1 MFNSDNQCSFD
12 IIILYHHYENK
23 DGHKSALQNDEQLGM
38 RSRDPIILK
47 EVKKS
52 VLESLLIFAFLLC
65 IAKINI
71 GAYSE
76 FAKETYRFI
85 DIETK
90 WRLHC
95 VDADPKDWGQY
106 CHRLKSRIKPY
117 PVLFLVE
124 SVVAVLITA
133 TLLSFVCAELVLEIQ
148 ARSLQFQE
156 WYWDDY
162 NFQWSRVMS
171 HGG

>member
-1 MFNSDNQCSFD
+1 M
-12 IIILYHHYENK
+12 ET
-23 DGHKSALQNDEQLGM
+23 
-38 RSRDPIILK
+38 
-47 EVKKS
+47 
-52 VLESLLIFAFLLC
+52 LLIFAFLLC

-76 FAKETYRFI
+76 FAKITYRFI
-85 DIETK
+85 EIETE

-95 VDADPKDWGQY
+95 VDADPKDWGPY
-106 CHRLKSRIKPY
+106 CHRLKLRIKPY

-124 SVVAVLITA
+124 SIVAVLVTA
-133 TLLSFVCAELVLEIQ
+133 TLLSCVCAELILEIQ
-148 ARSLQFQE
+148 ARSLRFQE

>member
-1 MFNSDNQCSFD
+1 
-12 IIILYHHYENK
+12 
-23 DGHKSALQNDEQLGM
+23 M
-38 RSRDPIILK
+38 RSSDPIILK

-52 VLESLLIFAFLLC
+52 VLETLLTFAFLLC

-76 FAKETYRFI
+76 FAKIIYQFI
-85 DIETK
+85 EIETE

-95 VDADPKDWGQY
+95 VDADPKDWGPY
-106 CHRLKSRIKPY
+106 CYRLRLRIKPY

-124 SVVAVLITA
+124 SIVAVLVTA
-133 TLLSFVCAELVLEIQ
+133 TLLSCVCAELILEIQ
-148 ARSLQFQE
+148 TRSLLFQE

-162 NFQWSRVMS
+162 NFQWNRVMS